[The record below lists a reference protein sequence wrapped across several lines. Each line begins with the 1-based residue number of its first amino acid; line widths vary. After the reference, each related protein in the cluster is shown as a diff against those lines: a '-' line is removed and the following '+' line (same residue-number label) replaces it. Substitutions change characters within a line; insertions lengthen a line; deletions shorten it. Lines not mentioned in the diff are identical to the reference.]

1 MVSSPQLAAA
11 RRHFPVTER
20 YAYFNVAAVAPLAN
34 PVADAMIDYV
44 NDLRTH
50 GAVHYLDWFA
60 VFREARVLSAKLL
73 GASPGEVAFVRNTSE
88 GINIVS
94 NGLGLGSGDSVVIV
108 HGDFPANVHPW
119 LRLRDQGVDI
129 RVVRPDEWNRVTPE
143 QLLLAC
149 DETTRLVSTSFVSFV
164 NGYRLDIAALARRL
178 HARGILL
185 FVDAIQ
191 GVGCLPLDV
200 RETGIDFLAA
210 DSHKWMLGPEGIGL
224 FYIRADLLDR
234 IRPPFVSWLSMKD
247 PFDITHYRGD
257 LHDDARRFEFAT
269 PNTGGIHALKAA
281 LELLLE
287 VGIDQI
293 EAHVLSLTDALCEG
307 LRARRM
313 TLRTPRG
320 GLERSGIVG
329 FEHRTLTPD
338 TVVKHLEEAGVI
350 TAARAGV
357 VRVAAHLYNDES
369 DIQRLLDALPE

>member
-1 MVSSPQLAAA
+1 MVSSPQLVAA
-11 RRHFPVTER
+11 RALFPVTRR
-20 YAYFNVAAVAPLAN
+20 YAYLNVAAVAPLAD
-34 PVADAMIDYV
+34 PVANAMIDYV
-44 NDLRTH
+44 NDLREH
-50 GAVHYLDWFA
+50 GAVHYLDWFT
-60 VFREARVLSAKLL
+60 VFREARELSARLL
-73 GASPGEVAFVRNTSE
+73 GATPGEIAFVRNTSE

-94 NGLGLGSGDSVVIV
+94 TGLGLGAGDSVVIV

-119 LRLRDQGVDI
+119 LRLRDQGVDV

-149 DETTRLVSTSFVSFV
+149 DETTRLVSTSLVSFS
-164 NGYRLDIAALARRL
+164 NGYRLDVAALARRL

-191 GVGCLPLDV
+191 GVGCLSLDV

-269 PNTGGIHALKAA
+269 PNTCGIHAMRAA
-281 LELLLE
+281 LQLLLE
-287 VGIDQI
+287 VGVEQI
-293 EAHVLSLTDALCEG
+293 EAHVLALTDHLCEG
-307 LRARRM
+307 LRMRKM
-313 TLRTPRG
+313 VLRTPRG
-320 GLERSGIVG
+320 DQERSGIVS
-329 FEHRTLTPD
+329 FEHRSRD
-338 TVVKHLEEAGVI
+338 AESVVKHLEEAGVI
-350 TAARAGV
+350 AAARGGGA
-357 VRVAAHLYNDES
+357 RVAVHLYNDEA
-369 DIQRLLDALPE
+369 DIERLLAALP